1 MVLMPSQKT
10 QQIIELVTGLI
21 VLVVFVV
28 AVIMAI
34 IGHGQKNVGGYPLCA
49 SFSQIDGLEV
59 GSDVKLAGVSVGQ
72 VIQEKVDPKRFNA
85 VVTFTVRPDVK
96 LPVDTAAIITSD
108 SLLGGKY
115 IDLSPGG
122 DETVLKPGQF
132 LTHTQGAISL
142 QQLLSKFIFSVT
154 DNMSKNEK
162 KKADN
167 STDQFHSNGLH

>member
-1 MVLMPSQKT
+1 MILMPSQKT
-10 QQIIELVTGLI
+10 QQAIELITGFV
-21 VLVVFVV
+21 VLVVFIMAVV
-28 AVIMAI
+28 MAI
-34 IGHGQKNVGGYPLCA
+34 IGHGQKNIGGYPLRA

-72 VIQEKVDPKRFNA
+72 VIQEKVDPKKYNA
-85 VVTFTVRPDVK
+85 IVTFTVRADIK

-122 DETVLKPGQF
+122 DEKILQVDEF
-132 LTHTQGAISL
+132 LTHTQGSISL

-154 DNMSKNEK
+154 DNMSKTEK
-162 KKADN
+162 KKIDSLADQTHN
-167 STDQFHSNGLH
+167 DKLQ

>member
-1 MVLMPSQKT
+1 MILMPSQKT
-10 QQIIELVTGLI
+10 QQIIELITGFV
-21 VLVVFVV
+21 VLAVFVI
-28 AVIMAI
+28 AVFMAI
-34 IGHGQKNVGGYPLCA
+34 VGRGQKNIGGYPLQA
-49 SFSQIDGLEV
+49 SFTQIDGLEV

-72 VIQEKVDPKRFNA
+72 VIQEKVDPKKFNA

-122 DETVLKPGQF
+122 DEAMLKPAQF
-132 LTHTQGAISL
+132 LTHTQGSISL

-154 DNMSKNEK
+154 DNMTKNDK
-162 KKADN
+162 KKSDN
-167 STDQFHSNGLH
+167 LAGQTGKDKL